1 MLRHLVLVSL
11 LLPGL
16 GNLAP
21 LAAAPATR
29 VDPLD
34 DLTVAVTDLTEAGR
48 QRPIP
53 SPSQPVYYVGLNA
66 GYRVYAGAETAGDP
80 PPDQKTMLSVITQV
94 LAEQGFHAADAA
106 HPATQLIA
114 CSWGVI
120 GSGGHNLIGPGTGI
134 EFLGAAKL
142 GFMEEPERLLGTTP
156 MDVARRNLRSGKAET
171 ISQMAHDRLYAVV
184 LRAYDLESTRTGKA
198 EQLWETRIACS
209 STSGSLAKALPS
221 IVVSAKRAVG
231 RETAEP
237 VVRNAARTRD
247 AWVEIGESS
256 VVEYI
261 DISAQLTPPAASDP
275 SPPPADQ
282 PGSKP

>member
-1 MLRHLVLVSL
+1 MPRRL
-11 LLPGL
+11 LLAALLFPGI
-16 GNLAP
+16 
-21 LAAAPATR
+21 APAASPTTR
-29 VDPLD
+29 IDPLD
-34 DLTVAVTDLTEAGR
+34 ALTVAVTDLTESGR

-53 SPSQPVYYVGLNA
+53 SPSQPVYYVGLNV

-80 PPDQKTMLSVITQV
+80 PPEQRTMLRVITQV
-94 LAEQGFHAADAA
+94 LAEQGFLPADAH

-114 CSWGVI
+114 CSWGII

-142 GFMEEPERLLGTTP
+142 GFLEEPDKLLGMTP
-156 MDVARRNLRSGKAET
+156 LDVAMRSLRSGKAET
-171 ISQMAHDRLYAVV
+171 VSQMAHDRLYAVV
-184 LRAYDLESTRTGKA
+184 LRAYDLESTRAGRA

-209 STSGSLAKALPS
+209 STSGRLAQALPS
-221 IVVSAKRAVG
+221 IVVSAKHAVG

-261 DISAQLTPPAASDP
+261 DLSAQLALPATETAV
-275 SPPPADQ
+275 
-282 PGSKP
+282 PGGRRAAKP